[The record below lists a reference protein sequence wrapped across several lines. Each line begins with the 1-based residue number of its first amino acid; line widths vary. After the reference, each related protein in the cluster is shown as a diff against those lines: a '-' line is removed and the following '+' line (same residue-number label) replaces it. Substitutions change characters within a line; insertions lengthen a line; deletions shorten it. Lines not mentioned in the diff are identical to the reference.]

1 MTGVGPATDGTLDRA
16 IVRVVAAAL
25 YDAQGRVLIAERP
38 PGKHMSGRWEFP
50 GGKIEPGESE
60 QQALVRELREE
71 LGIEVASARPE
82 LTLRHDYAE
91 KRVQVSMWI
100 VDQYAGEPQGLDGQK
115 LKWVAPARL
124 AEEDVLEA
132 DKPFIEA
139 LQRRAQPFN
148 EEARHGIAARSP

>member
-1 MTGVGPATDGTLDRA
+1 VSESVEADGADRA

-38 PGKHMSGRWEFP
+38 PGKHLSGRWEFP

-60 QQALVRELREE
+60 SAALTRELREE
-71 LGIEVASARPE
+71 LGIEVAAAHPE
-82 LTLRHDYAE
+82 LTLRHDYPD
-91 KRVQVSMWI
+91 KRVKVSMWI
-100 VDQYAGEPQGLDGQK
+100 VDRYAGEPRGLDGQA

-124 AEEDVLEA
+124 PDEDVLEA

-139 LQRRAQPFN
+139 LLRRAQLFN

>member
-1 MTGVGPATDGTLDRA
+1 MSESAGADGAERA

-25 YDAQGRVLIAERP
+25 YDAHGRVLIAERP
-38 PGKHMSGRWEFP
+38 PGKHLSGRWEFP

-60 QQALVRELREE
+60 SEALSRELREE
-71 LGIEVASARPE
+71 LGIEVAAAHPE
-82 LTLRHDYAE
+82 LTLRHDYPE
-91 KRVQVSMWI
+91 KRVQVSLWI
-100 VDQYAGEPQGLDGQK
+100 VDRYAGEPRGLDGQA

-124 AEEDVLEA
+124 PDEDVLEA

-139 LQRRAQPFN
+139 LLRRAQPFT